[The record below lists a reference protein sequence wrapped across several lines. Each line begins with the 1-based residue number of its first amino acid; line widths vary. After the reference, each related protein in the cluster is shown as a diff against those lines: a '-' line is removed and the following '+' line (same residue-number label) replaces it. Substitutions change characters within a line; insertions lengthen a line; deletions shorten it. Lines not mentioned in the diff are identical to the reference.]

1 MRRARF
7 LVCNLVMIVLLMG
20 CQRYS
25 EVFVKEGEITGID
38 KEKSLIYVDR
48 DPIKIKDIDT
58 NEFTIGQTLR
68 ITLEDRSSDDD
79 WNPDDFTVR
88 KIEYI
93 E

>member
-1 MRRARF
+1 MRRAHF
-7 LVCNLVMIVLLMG
+7 LVCILVMIVLLMG

-48 DPIKIKDIDT
+48 DPIKIKDT

-68 ITLEDRSSDDD
+68 ITIEDRSPDDD
-79 WNPDDFTVR
+79 WNPDDFKVR
-88 KIEYI
+88 EIEYI

>member
-1 MRRARF
+1 
-7 LVCNLVMIVLLMG
+7 MIVLLMG

-48 DPIKIKDIDT
+48 DPIKIKDT

-68 ITLEDRSSDDD
+68 ITLEDGSPDDD

-88 KIEYI
+88 GIEYI